1 MRLNTRLFDLFIA
14 PEYPPPPHHT
24 RTHTPPPHHTPDIER
39 WWRSS
44 APTKSIIILEGLEA
58 LILSTYDN
66 LYRLLLLV
74 WSSFPAPMD
83 RFHHSERYMAESVAS
98 RGLAIDCSGRP
109 DLQFL
114 HGSLQHAVGQGHQ
127 RGVALVFPT
136 FFPPVSVPGRSFQG
150 KSNNKQLFIRP
161 LDLRYTH
168 FLQVY
173 SNNKRLFIYQA
184 NRFTLYSLSAW

>member
-1 MRLNTRLFDLFIA
+1 
-14 PEYPPPPHHT
+14 
-24 RTHTPPPHHTPDIER
+24 
-39 WWRSS
+39 
-44 APTKSIIILEGLEA
+44 
-58 LILSTYDN
+58 
-66 LYRLLLLV
+66 
-74 WSSFPAPMD
+74 MD

-127 RGVALVFPT
+127 RGVALVFRA

-150 KSNNKQLFIRP
+150 EYNNKQLFIRP

-168 FLQVY
+168 FLQVH
-173 SNNKRLFIYQA
+173 SNDKRLFIRPIDQHYNHFLQVDS
-184 NRFTLYSLSAW
+184 NNKQLFIWPIDLHYNYFLQVDSNNKQLFIRPIGLRYTQVL